1 MKSKITMAVF
11 AVVIAVAIILA
22 AVYGGGLMQRM
33 TADFRGETGQIEQT
47 QADADYRISA
57 YDQFYDKCAGIQTLE
72 SKITNLSDELEETE
86 DEQRKSVLNTSI
98 TASKNKRAE
107 LINDYNADARKEA
120 TRGQFKA
127 SDLPYEIDINEE
139 GTACGN

>member
-11 AVVIAVAIILA
+11 AAVIAVALFLA

-127 SDLPYEIDINEE
+127 SDLPYEVDINEE
-139 GTACGN
+139 ETTCGN

>member
-1 MKSKITMAVF
+1 
-11 AVVIAVAIILA
+11 
-22 AVYGGGLMQRM
+22 M
-33 TADFRGETGQIEQT
+33 TADFRGEKGEIEQSR
-47 QADADYRISA
+47 ADADYRINA
-57 YDQFYDKCAGIQTLE
+57 YDQFNDKCAGIQTLE

-139 GTACGN
+139 ET